1 MRRIKKLTPVVW
13 VLGCVLILA
22 TASGHAQEASEPQEG
37 PPPLDRPELGLS
49 QEQKDQMKQI
59 REQQRAKRDA
69 IRDDDSLSLE
79 QRRAKMRELRKETRT
94 QVDGVL
100 TPEQKAKLKQARK
113 EHRGER
119 GRRGGMKRHRPGA
132 QGGPQGGAQDPGIN

>member
-1 MRRIKKLTPVVW
+1 MRRIKKLTPIIW
-13 VLGCVLILA
+13 LLSCVFIFA
-22 TASGHAQEASEPQEG
+22 TASGSAQEASEPPEG
-37 PPPLDRPELGLS
+37 PPDFDRADLGLS

-69 IRDDDSLSLE
+69 IRDDDSLSPE
-79 QRRAKMRELRKETRT
+79 QRRAKMRELRKENRT
-94 QVDGVL
+94 QIGSVL

-113 EHRGER
+113 ERRAER

-132 QGGPQGGAQDPGIN
+132 QGGPQGGTQDPGIN